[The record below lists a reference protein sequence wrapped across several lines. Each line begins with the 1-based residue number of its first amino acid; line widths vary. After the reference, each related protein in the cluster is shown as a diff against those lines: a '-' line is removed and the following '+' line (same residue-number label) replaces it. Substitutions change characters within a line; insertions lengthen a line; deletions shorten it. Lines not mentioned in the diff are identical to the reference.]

1 MKRVL
6 FAVLACAALGAVGQ
20 EITREQHE
28 KLSVAIASQS
38 CKANSKHADMEIRSI
53 LGQFESNYYYGRSA
67 LVYLKENKYKDLT
80 IFDLAMHY
88 CIGLPRPLGPIE
100 KWRYESCQTDAAK
113 APTSQGVNAGLRIC
127 REKFGQ

>member
-6 FAVLACAALGAVGQ
+6 AAVVICVAGVVWAQDL
-20 EITREQHE
+20 TSDQHE
-28 KLSVAIASQS
+28 KLRAAIANQS
-38 CKANSKHADMEIRSI
+38 CKANSKHADMEIQST
-53 LGQFESNYYYGRSA
+53 LGRFETNYYYGRSA

-88 CIGLPRPLGPIE
+88 CIALPKPLGVIE

-113 APTSQGVNAGLRIC
+113 APTSQGVSAGLRIC

>member
-1 MKRVL
+1 M
-6 FAVLACAALGAVGQ
+6 LACAALGAVGQ

-28 KLSVAIASQS
+28 KLSVALANQS

-53 LGQFESNYYYGRSA
+53 LGQFEPNYYYGRSA

-88 CIGLPRPLGPIE
+88 CIGLPSRLLKYPP
-100 KWRYESCQTDAAK
+100 
-113 APTSQGVNAGLRIC
+113 
-127 REKFGQ
+127 

>member
-1 MKRVL
+1 MKRFLVA
-6 FAVLACAALGAVGQ
+6 AVACAALGAWGQ
-20 EITREQHE
+20 EITRDQHE
-28 KLSVAIASQS
+28 KLSAAVANQS
-38 CKANSKHADMEIRSI
+38 CKANSKHADMEIRSM

-88 CIGLPRPLGPIE
+88 CIELPRPLGTIE

-127 REKFGQ
+127 REKFDQ